1 MADRLAVVALIV
13 SLIAL
18 LFTLVQLLAQIF
30 ATADGY
36 RRCQPS
42 VLGRWASLT
51 NIRWRWT
58 QFRFETLYSTP
69 DILLEARNIN
79 K

>member
-1 MADRLAVVALIV
+1 MADHLAVVALIV

-18 LFTLVQLLAQIF
+18 LFTLIQLLAQIF

-42 VLGRWASLT
+42 VLGRWAALT
-51 NIRWRWT
+51 KMRWRWT

-69 DILLEARNIN
+69 DILLESRSIDQ
-79 K
+79 